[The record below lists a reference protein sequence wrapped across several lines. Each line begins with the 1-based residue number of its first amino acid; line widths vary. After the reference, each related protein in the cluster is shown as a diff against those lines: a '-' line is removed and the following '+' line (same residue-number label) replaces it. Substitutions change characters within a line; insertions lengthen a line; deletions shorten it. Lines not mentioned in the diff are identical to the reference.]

1 MPCVMG
7 CKLAIGKLRGGE
19 MPAAVCS
26 CTCAR
31 ELSKERFGPMVVKS
45 IPIFCCLSLTVG
57 KDWAKGSHKL
67 YFTSLRALENVRF
80 CTIRC
85 CRFRTIVS
93 GKKQRQANTP
103 PTHTHTHPSLRIQS
117 KGKNSLPVHRC
128 RPIQLQTHLQPCT
141 NKPH

>member
-103 PTHTHTHPSLRIQS
+103 PTHTHTPFATNSIKGQELTACTSVQANSTTDSLAT
-117 KGKNSLPVHRC
+117 LY
-128 RPIQLQTHLQPCT
+128 
-141 NKPH
+141 